1 MASRSN
7 KKMTKRG
14 PRPTRMVVSALV
26 EAVSTQVL
34 GQLRKEVP
42 SRDDVRELRR
52 DVQRIVSR
60 LERVSADRP
69 RRGRPPS
76 NRKCAVKG
84 CDEKHVAHGY
94 CSKHYQQWRRKQQA
108 KAVRKK

>member
-1 MASRSN
+1 MASRS
-7 KKMTKRG
+7 KKKTTRG
-14 PRPTRMVVSALV
+14 PRPTRAVMSALV

-34 GQLRKEVP
+34 DRIKKEVP
-42 SRDDVRELRR
+42 SRDAVRELRR
-52 DVQRIVSR
+52 DVQRIVTR

-76 NRKCAVKG
+76 NRKCTVKG
-84 CDEKHVAHGY
+84 CNEKHVAHGF
-94 CSKHYQQWRRKQQA
+94 CSKHYQHWRRAQQA